1 MVDYIRIF
9 WRDKS
14 KFEHF
19 VCQQENFQEV
29 DTLFGLHTGQIK
41 YPYKASFNSM
51 DVRVTEKYGFVV
63 NSIHKAF
70 NDKSG
75 GKPHNHND
83 FSYENLCEMIDY
95 INNKII
101 DVDKA
106 KITQFEFGI
115 NIETPIPAE
124 EIIRNNI
131 LMHKYKG
138 ANHNRLF
145 NGRGELKQFDYH
157 NYLIKVYD
165 KAKQYNLNKNLLR
178 FEIRFQKAKEFQK
191 IGIFKLND
199 LKDKFKLRKLFQ
211 ILLKKFEELVI
222 IDDYEESEI
231 TNSDLSKLNRYKN
244 PHYWETRVSMYSNT
258 TKMRY
263 VREFKALLVKYNL
276 LKTKQGIRGLMI
288 QKYLQLI
295 NF

>member
-1 MVDYIRIF
+1 MVDYIRLF

-14 KFEHF
+14 RFENF
-19 VCQQENFQEV
+19 VCQRENFEEV

-41 YPYKASFNSM
+41 YPYRTSFNSM
-51 DVRVTEKYGFVV
+51 DVRVTSKYGFVT
-63 NSIHKAF
+63 NSIHKAY

-75 GKPHNHND
+75 QEPNNHND
-83 FSYENLCEMIDY
+83 FGYENLCDMINY
-95 INNKII
+95 ISKKII

-106 KITQFEFGI
+106 KLTQFEFGI

-124 EIIRNNI
+124 KIIRNNV

-165 KAKQYNLNKNLLR
+165 KAKQYNLTKNLFR
-178 FEIRFQKAKEFQK
+178 FEIRFQKGVEFQK
-191 IGIFKLND
+191 LGIFKFND
-199 LKDKFKLRKLFQ
+199 LKDKSKLRKLF
-211 ILLKKFEELVI
+211 ILLLNKFDELII
-222 IDDYEESEI
+222 IDEYEESDI
-231 TNSDLSKLNRYKN
+231 NNVDLTKLIRYKD
-244 PHYWETRVSMYSNT
+244 PHYWESKVSMLSGT

-276 LKTKQGIRGLMI
+276 IKTKQELRTLII